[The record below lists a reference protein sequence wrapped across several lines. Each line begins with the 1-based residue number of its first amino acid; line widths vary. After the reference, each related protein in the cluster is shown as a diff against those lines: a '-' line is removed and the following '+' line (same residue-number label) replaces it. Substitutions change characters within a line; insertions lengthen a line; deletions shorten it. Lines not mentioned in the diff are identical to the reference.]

1 MYTEYQPCGLLSAYI
16 DKYWVFKGK
25 TELGTYFKILPDG
38 CCGLYLFH
46 WRHCTMC
53 RHEPAGH
60 ATLSLLL
67 RRSDDYFLGIG
78 HEHAERSH
86 AGSPFPSLRVNR
98 FLQTASL

>member
-1 MYTEYQPCGLLSAYI
+1 
-16 DKYWVFKGK
+16 
-25 TELGTYFKILPDG
+25 
-38 CCGLYLFH
+38 
-46 WRHCTMC
+46 MC

-67 RRSDDYFLGIG
+67 RRSDDYFLGVG

-86 AGSPFPSLRVNR
+86 AGSPFPSLRVNS